1 MVWSTMLPD
10 SSWCVPIY
18 KSGVQQMVL
27 LVVGVMIGFV
37 LGLRF
42 FNVFVL
48 FPAFGLALLGT
59 AAVGIGRG
67 ERLGSMI
74 LTIVFVGS
82 ALQIG
87 YLVGILTRAL
97 WASGHLLNADGQHHL
112 SMPKSLDV
120 QEHME
125 VVGSDGKHVGTV
137 DHKESADLIILTNDA
152 PNAGGRPHLISIK
165 WVDYVDAK
173 VHLNKPSKKAMM
185 EWQVAA

>member
-1 MVWSTMLPD
+1 
-10 SSWCVPIY
+10 
-18 KSGVQQMVL
+18 MVL
-27 LVVGVMIGFV
+27 LVFGVMIGIV
-37 LGLRF
+37 LGLR

-48 FPAFGLALLGT
+48 FPAFGLALLST

-67 ERLGSMI
+67 ERLGSVV
-74 LTIVFVGS
+74 LTIVFMGS

-87 YLVGILTRAL
+87 YLVGIVAHAV
-97 WASGHLLNADGQHHL
+97 WASHHVRNANVPRRFAHVGGQYL
-112 SMPKSLDV
+112 FSMFNSLDV
-120 QEHME
+120 QDQME

-137 DHKESADLIILTNDA
+137 DHKESADLITLTKDD

-185 EWQVAA
+185 EWQVGA

>member
-1 MVWSTMLPD
+1 MM
-10 SSWCVPIY
+10 
-18 KSGVQQMVL
+18 L
-27 LVVGVMIGFV
+27 LVLAVMMGIV

-48 FPAFGLALLGT
+48 FPALGLALLGT

-67 ERLGSMI
+67 ERLGSVI

-87 YLVGILTRAL
+87 YLVGIVTRAA
-97 WASGHLLNADGQHHL
+97 WARHHVLNANVLGKFAPVGGQHHF
-112 SMPKSLDV
+112 SMFRSLDV

-137 DHKESADLIILTNDA
+137 DHKESADLIILRKDG
-152 PNAGGRPHLISIK
+152 PNAGGRSHLISIK

>member
-1 MVWSTMLPD
+1 
-10 SSWCVPIY
+10 
-18 KSGVQQMVL
+18 
-27 LVVGVMIGFV
+27 MIGIV

-87 YLVGILTRAL
+87 YVAGILTRAL
-97 WASGHLLNADGQHHL
+97 WASRDLLNAD
-112 SMPKSLDV
+112 
-120 QEHME
+120 
-125 VVGSDGKHVGTV
+125 
-137 DHKESADLIILTNDA
+137 
-152 PNAGGRPHLISIK
+152 AGGSAI
-165 WVDYVDAK
+165 
-173 VHLNKPSKKAMM
+173 
-185 EWQVAA
+185 

>member
-1 MVWSTMLPD
+1 
-10 SSWCVPIY
+10 
-18 KSGVQQMVL
+18 MVL
-27 LVVGVMIGFV
+27 LVLGVVIGVV

-48 FPAFGLALLGT
+48 FPALGLALLGT
-59 AAVGIGRG
+59 AAVGIGSG
-67 ERLGSMI
+67 ERLGSVI

-87 YLVGILTRAL
+87 YLVGVVTRAV
-97 WASGHLLNADGQHHL
+97 WASHHVLNANVPREFAHVGGQHHF
-112 SMPKSLDV
+112 SMFKSLDV
-120 QEHME
+120 LEHME

-137 DHKESADLIILTNDA
+137 DHKESADLIILTKDD

-173 VHLNKPSKKAMM
+173 IHLNKPSTKAMM
-185 EWQVAA
+185 QWQVAA